1 MLWITL
7 FFERRKSRKQQKNRT
22 GNIQNLQEETAAKKC
37 ALKTKNTCFETRY
50 FSAEINADYFLEDF
64 LLVVDFAELD
74 FADDLEEV
82 FLQEQ
87 AELEFEQEL
96 LP

>member
-1 MLWITL
+1 M
-7 FFERRKSRKQQKNRT
+7 N
-22 GNIQNLQEETAAKKC
+22 
-37 ALKTKNTCFETRY
+37 LKTKNTCFENRY
-50 FSAEINADYFLEDF
+50 FFAEINADYFFEDF
-64 LLVVDFAELD
+64 LLELD
-74 FADDLEEV
+74 FADDLVED

>member
-1 MLWITL
+1 MFKNKKYLL
-7 FFERRKSRKQQKNRT
+7 FQQV
-22 GNIQNLQEETAAKKC
+22 
-37 ALKTKNTCFETRY
+37 F
-50 FSAEINADYFLEDF
+50 FAEINTDYFLDVF
-64 LLVVDFAELD
+64 LLVLVFAELD
-74 FADDLEEV
+74 FAVDLVED

>member
-1 MLWITL
+1 MP
-7 FFERRKSRKQQKNRT
+7 
-22 GNIQNLQEETAAKKC
+22 
-37 ALKTKNTCFETRY
+37 KTKKYLCLKQVFFVATD
-50 FSAEINADYFLEDF
+50 INYFLEVL
-64 LLVVDFAELD
+64 LLVLVFAELD
-74 FADDLEEV
+74 FAVDLVED

>member
-1 MLWITL
+1 MFKNKKYLSKKQV
-7 FFERRKSRKQQKNRT
+7 FF
-22 GNIQNLQEETAAKKC
+22 
-37 ALKTKNTCFETRY
+37 
-50 FSAEINADYFLEDF
+50 AEINTDYFLDVF
-64 LLVVDFAELD
+64 LLVLVFAELD
-74 FADDLEEV
+74 FAVDLVED

>member
-1 MLWITL
+1 MFKNKKYLL
-7 FFERRKSRKQQKNRT
+7 FRQVF
-22 GNIQNLQEETAAKKC
+22 
-37 ALKTKNTCFETRY
+37 F
-50 FSAEINADYFLEDF
+50 AEINTVYFLDVF
-64 LLVVDFAELD
+64 LLVLVFAELD
-74 FADDLEEV
+74 FAVDLVED

>member
-1 MLWITL
+1 MDNP

-22 GNIQNLQEETAAKKC
+22 GNIQNLHAETAAKKC
-37 ALKTKNTCFETRY
+37 ALKTKNTCFENRY

>member
-1 MLWITL
+1 MDNP

-22 GNIQNLQEETAAKKC
+22 GNIQNLHAETAAEKC
-37 ALKTKNTCFETRY
+37 ALKTKNTCFENRY

>member
-1 MLWITL
+1 MDNP
-7 FFERRKSRKQQKNRT
+7 FFERRKSRTPQKNHT
-22 GNIQNLQEETAAKKC
+22 GNIQNLHAETAAKKC
-37 ALKTKNTCFETRY
+37 ALKTKNTCFENRY

>member
-1 MLWITL
+1 M
-7 FFERRKSRKQQKNRT
+7 
-22 GNIQNLQEETAAKKC
+22 KKIF
-37 ALKTKNTCFETRY
+37 AIKIKKYLPYDRY
-50 FSAEINADYFLEDF
+50 FFAEININYFLDVF
-64 LLVVDFAELD
+64 LLELVFAELD
-74 FADDLEEV
+74 FADDLVED

>member
-1 MLWITL
+1 MDNP

-22 GNIQNLQEETAAKKC
+22 GNIQNLQAETAAKKC
-37 ALKTKNTCFETRY
+37 ALKTKNTCFENRY

>member
-1 MLWITL
+1 MFKNKKYLL
-7 FFERRKSRKQQKNRT
+7 FRQVF
-22 GNIQNLQEETAAKKC
+22 
-37 ALKTKNTCFETRY
+37 F
-50 FSAEINADYFLEDF
+50 AEINTDYFLDVF
-64 LLVVDFAELD
+64 LLVLVFAELD
-74 FADDLEEV
+74 FAVDLVED

>member
-1 MLWITL
+1 MDNP

-22 GNIQNLQEETAAKKC
+22 GNIQNLHAETAAKKC
-37 ALKTKNTCFETRY
+37 ALKTKNTCFENRY

-87 AELEFEQEL
+87 AELEFEQEQ

>member
-1 MLWITL
+1 M
-7 FFERRKSRKQQKNRT
+7 EKSRFKN
-22 GNIQNLQEETAAKKC
+22 KKYLSC
-37 ALKTKNTCFETRY
+37 DGY
-50 FSAEINADYFLEDF
+50 FFAEINTNYFLDVF
-64 LLVVDFAELD
+64 LLVLDLDELD
-74 FADDLEEV
+74 FADDLLED